1 MTAASSTY
9 ANDLH
14 TTLKKLLELKSKRD
28 KSVFTMYQLAKA
40 LDMPHS
46 MLVKL
51 MHIDPK
57 KRVINPRID
66 TLAKIVDFFKRDGFK
81 ITIDDLL
88 MGLKSKVID
97 VQEQD
102 LEPFLVETTIPV
114 FSFSTIHQEKLGSI
128 NIKLTKHAKNTIA
141 LLADEDI
148 NSLFKKGSTFIIDTK
163 TQPKNDNLVAIKV
176 ENHPRILVR
185 KLSISTS
192 KQVFLPLGNE
202 IDAININTEHNYKIL
217 GVIIQ
222 INAKT

>member
-1 MTAASSTY
+1 MTVATTY

-14 TTLKKLLELKSKRD
+14 KTLKKLMELKSKRD
-28 KSVFTMYQLAKA
+28 KSSFTMYQLAKA
-40 LDMPHS
+40 LDMSDS

-51 MHIDPK
+51 MHADPQ
-57 KRVINPRID
+57 KRVVNPRID
-66 TLAKIVDFFKRDGFK
+66 TLAKIVDFFKKDGFK

-88 MGLKSKVID
+88 MGFKSKVIE

-102 LEPFLVETTIPV
+102 IEPFTVEKYIPV
-114 FSFSTIHQEKLGSI
+114 YSFSSKHKEKLGTI
-128 NIKLTKHAKNTIA
+128 NIKLKNHAKNIIA

-163 TQPKNDNLVAIKV
+163 TQPQNDNLVAVKI
-176 ENHPRILVR
+176 EDHPRILVR
-185 KLSISTS
+185 KLSISAS
-192 KQVFLPLGNE
+192 KQTFLPLGND
-202 IDAININTEHNYKIL
+202 IDAINVNTKHNYSIL